1 MSAGVSEVN
10 GRKYLTVPWEKADE
24 FRSKLAERGIGS
36 TVCLRMNSRS
46 AVLELWPG
54 ADPDRALAELVRMY
68 PDAEWVGTD
77 PNAR

>member
-1 MSAGVSEVN
+1 MSAGISEVN

-24 FRSKLAERGIGS
+24 LRAKLAERGIGS

-54 ADPDRALAELVRMY
+54 VDPDRAHAELARMY
-68 PDAEWVGTD
+68 PEAGANGTGK
-77 PNAR
+77 